1 LETQDEN
8 EEEKIVDV
16 IEQEQLTFRQALDHW
31 YYRAKYRAMVDWIR
45 STGLNTHTARVGD
58 FGCGAGLF
66 LSLLVRG
73 SVFSKENLLGIDSAY
88 QKEELLAESG
98 VRVVPS
104 LENQNEFDLFLL
116 MDVLEH
122 IEDDRGALNLVLRH
136 CRPGGYLFVT
146 VPAMEWLWSG
156 HDFYLGHK
164 RRYTVNS
171 LTQLFHFEPD
181 LEIIGVHYFYAS
193 ILPVAIPLRL
203 LRRGQKERVGSDMR
217 PASRPLSAFLKAVL
231 KMESCLMRSNRIA
244 GLTVMALC
252 RKRTEI

>member
-1 LETQDEN
+1 M
-8 EEEKIVDV
+8 DV
-16 IEQEQLTFRQALDHW
+16 IEQEQLTFQQALDHW

-45 STGLNTHTARVGD
+45 ATGLNTETARVGD

-73 SVFSKENLLGIDSAY
+73 GIFPRENLLGIDSAY
-88 QKEELLAESG
+88 RTEELLADSG
-98 VRVVPS
+98 VRVVPT
-104 LENQNEFDLFLL
+104 LENANEFDLFLL

-122 IEDDRGALNLVLRH
+122 IKDDSGALKLVLRY

-156 HDFYLGHK
+156 HDYYLGHK

-171 LTQLFHFEPD
+171 LAKLLHSGSELD
-181 LEIIGVHYFYAS
+181 IVGIHYFYAS
-193 ILPVAIPLRL
+193 ILPIAIPLRL
-203 LRRGQKERVGSDMR
+203 MRRGQRERSFSDMR
-217 PASRPLSAFLKAVL
+217 PTWNSINSIIKMILNIEVL
-231 KMESCLMRSNRIA
+231 LMKKNKLA

-252 RKRTEI
+252 KKKSSLRT